1 MYNYRIPNK
10 TTFPIALRV
19 SDDER
24 EAYVKYADS
33 QGLTLSAAIRK
44 VMEEKIANTTDFKTD
59 FVSN

>member
-24 EAYVKYADS
+24 EA
-33 QGLTLSAAIRK
+33 
-44 VMEEKIANTTDFKTD
+44 MEEKIAKTNNYKNG
-59 FVSN
+59 FVNN

>member
-44 VMEEKIANTTDFKTD
+44 VMEEKIAKTNNYKNG
-59 FVSN
+59 FVNN